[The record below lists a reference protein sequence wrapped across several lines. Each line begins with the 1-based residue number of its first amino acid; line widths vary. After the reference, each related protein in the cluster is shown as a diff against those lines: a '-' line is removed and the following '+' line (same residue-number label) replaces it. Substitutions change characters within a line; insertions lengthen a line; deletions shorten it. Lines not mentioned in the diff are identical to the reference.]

1 MNEETRKALEMLKKG
16 DCDIIVGGQSAVKE
30 YMLSQTKE
38 SKCKR
43 ILRSSAITTVGKLL
57 LVYMLD
63 GYKNE
68 SVEEIAYELGV
79 APVEIVSALSHI
91 QTLNI
96 LDLTKD
102 STNSLKDFV
111 FIDESEWSI
120 L

>member
-16 DCDIIVGGQSAVKE
+16 DVDIIVGGQGAIKE
-30 YMLSQTKE
+30 HMLAQKKETK
-38 SKCKR
+38 SKR
-43 ILRSSAITTVGKLL
+43 ILRSSAITSAGKLL
-57 LVYMLD
+57 LLYMLD

-68 SVEEIAYELGV
+68 TIEEVAYELGV
-79 APVEIVSALSHI
+79 APVEIASALSGI
-91 QTLNI
+91 QALNI

-102 STNSLKDFV
+102 STSKLKDFV